1 MNTILTHEQAAMQ
14 QQSDMT
20 MPKKVLL
27 LGSGALKIGE
37 AGEFDYSG
45 SQALKALKEEGIYT
59 VLINPNIATVQTSEG
74 VADKIY
80 FLPVTPFFVEKV
92 IEKERPE
99 GILLAFGGQTA
110 LNCGVALYQS
120 GVLEK
125 YNVRVLGTPVQA
137 IIDTEDRELFVKKL
151 DEINVKTI
159 KSHAVE
165 NIEDAKKAAAEL
177 GYPIIVRA
185 AYALGGLGSG
195 FCDNEEE
202 LVQIAEKA
210 FSFSPQVLIEKS
222 LKGWKEIEYEVVRDR
237 FDNCITVCNMENF
250 DPLGIHTGES
260 IVIAPSQTLTNS
272 EYHKLRELAIRIIRH
287 IGIVG
292 ECNVQYAF
300 DPESEDYRVIE
311 VNARLS
317 RSSALASKATGY
329 PLAFV
334 AAKLGLGYGLF
345 DLKNSVTKVTSAFF
359 EPALDYVVCKIPRW
373 DLGKFRGVDREL
385 GSSMK
390 SVGEV
395 MAIGRTF
402 EEALQKGLRM
412 IGQGM
417 HGFVGNKELEIPD
430 VDKAL
435 REPTDKRIFVI
446 SKAMRAG
453 YTLDQIHELTKIDHW
468 FLQKLMNIVRT
479 MQALE
484 KSQVSHLD
492 ITPADVDE
500 ELLRTAKS
508 QGFSDFQIARGLG
521 LEHFTSTEK
530 AILVI
535 RDLRKKM
542 GILPVVKQIDTLA
555 AEYPAQTNYLYITY
569 NGVANDVKY
578 LGDRKS
584 IIVLGSGAY
593 RIGSSVEFD
602 WCGVQALNTIRQN
615 GYRSVMI
622 NYNPETVSTDYDMCD
637 RLYFDE
643 LTFERVMDIIELE
656 NPHGVIV
663 STGGQIPNNLAM
675 RLDEEHVNILGTTA
689 KSIDNAEDR
698 DKFSAMLDRIGVD
711 QPEWS
716 ALTSMDDVNA
726 FIEKVGF
733 PVLVRPSYVLSGA
746 AMNVCSNQEELER
759 FLKLAANV
767 SKKHPVV
774 ISQFIE
780 NAKEVEMDA
789 VAQNGEI
796 IAYAISEHIEYAGVH
811 SGDATIQFPPQKLYV
826 ETVRRIKRIS
836 RQIAKELNI
845 SGPFNIQY
853 LARENDIKVIEC
865 NLRASRSFPFVSK
878 VLKINLIDLATKVM
892 LGLPVEK
899 PHKSLFDLDY
909 VGVKASQFS
918 FNRLQKADP
927 VLGVDMASTGEVGCI
942 GDDSASAVLTAM
954 LAVGHRIPAKNILLS
969 TGSAKQ
975 KAEML
980 DAARLLAAKG
990 YKLYATGGTSRFL
1003 TDNGVENTLVYWPS
1017 EEGQPQALDML
1028 HKKAIDLVVNIPK
1041 NLTTG
1046 ELSNGYKVRRAAIDL
1061 NIPLITNARLASAFI
1076 NAFCT
1081 LDINNIAI
1089 KSWDEYK

>member
-1 MNTILTHEQAAMQ
+1 MKENNI
-14 QQSDMT
+14 
-20 MPKKVLL
+20 KKVLL

-45 SQALKALKEEGIYT
+45 SQALKALKEEGIET
-59 VLINPNIATVQTSEG
+59 ILINPNIATVQTSEG
-74 VADKIY
+74 VADQIY
-80 FLPVTPFFVEKV
+80 FLPVTPYFVEKV
-92 IEKERPE
+92 IRKERPE
-99 GILLAFGGQTA
+99 GIMLAFGGQTA
-110 LNCGVALYQS
+110 LNCGVALYRE
-120 GVLEK
+120 GILEK
-125 YNVRVLGTPVQA
+125 YNVKVLGTPVQA
-137 IIDTEDRELFVKKL
+137 IIDTEDRELFVDKL
-151 DEINVKTI
+151 NEIDVKTI
-159 KSHAVE
+159 KSEAVE
-165 NIEDAKKAAAEL
+165 NAEDARRAAREL
-177 GYPIIVRA
+177 GYPVIVRA

-202 LVQIAEKA
+202 LDLLVEKA
-210 FSFSPQVLIEKS
+210 FSFSPQVLVEKS
-222 LKGWKEIEYEVVRDR
+222 LRGWKEVEYEVVRDR

-260 IVIAPSQTLTNS
+260 IVIAPSQTLTNK

-345 DLKNSVTKVTSAFF
+345 DLKNSVTKTTSAFF

-373 DLGKFRGVDREL
+373 DLGKFHGVDKEL

-402 EEALQKGLRM
+402 EEAIQKGLRM

-417 HGFVGNKELEIPD
+417 HGFVENKELVIPD
-430 VDKAL
+430 IDKAL
-435 REPTDKRIFVI
+435 HEPTDKRIFVI
-446 SKAMRAG
+446 SKAFRAG
-453 YTLDQIHELTKIDHW
+453 YTIDQVHELTKIDKW
-468 FLQKLMNIVRT
+468 FLQKLMNIMNT
-479 MQALE
+479 SEELHQCGNNHKQIADL
-484 KSQVSHLD
+484 
-492 ITPADVDE
+492 PAD
-500 ELLRTAKS
+500 LLKQAKR
-508 QGFSDFQIARGLG
+508 QGFSDFQIARAIGYEGDMEDGSLYVRNYRKSLG
-521 LEHFTSTEK
+521 
-530 AILVI
+530 IV
-535 RDLRKKM
+535 
-542 GILPVVKQIDTLA
+542 PVVKQIDTLA
-555 AEYPAQTNYLYITY
+555 AEYPAQTNYLYLTY
-569 NGVANDVKY
+569 SGTANDVTY
-578 LGDRKS
+578 LGDHRS
-584 IIVLGSGAY
+584 IVVLGSGAY

-602 WCGVQALNTIRQN
+602 WCGVQALNTIRKE
-615 GYRSVMI
+615 GWRSVMI

-643 LTFERVMDIIELE
+643 LTFERVMDVLELE

-663 STGGQIPNNLAM
+663 STGGQIPNNLAL
-675 RLDEEHVNILGTTA
+675 RLDAQNIHILGTSA
-689 KSIDNAEDR
+689 QSIDNAEDR

-711 QPEWS
+711 QPEWR
-716 ALTSMDDVNA
+716 ALTSLEDINSFVD
-726 FIEKVGF
+726 KVGF

-759 FLKLAANV
+759 FLQLAANV

-774 ISQFIE
+774 VSQFIE
-780 NAKEVEMDA
+780 HAKEVEMDA

-796 IAYAISEHIEYAGVH
+796 IAYAISEHIEFAGVH

-836 RQIAKELNI
+836 REIAKALNI

-853 LARENDIKVIEC
+853 LAKDNDIKVIEC

-878 VLKINLIDLATKVM
+878 VLKINFIELATKVM

-899 PHKSLFDLDY
+899 PEKNLFELDY
-909 VGVKASQFS
+909 VGIKASQFS

-942 GDDSASAVLTAM
+942 GSDTSCAVLKAM
-954 LAVGHRIPAKNILLS
+954 LSVGYRIPKKKILLS
-969 TGSAKQ
+969 TGTPKQ
-975 KAEML
+975 KVDML
-980 DAARLLAAKG
+980 EAARMLQKKG
-990 YKLYATGGTSRFL
+990 YDIFATGGSSKFL
-1003 TDNGVENTLVYWPS
+1003 TENGVENTRVYWPS
-1017 EEGQPQALDML
+1017 EEGHPQALEML
-1028 HKKAIDLVVNIPK
+1028 HKKEIDMVVNIPK
-1041 NLTTG
+1041 NLTAG
-1046 ELSNGYKVRRAAIDL
+1046 ELDNGYKIRRAAIDL

-1081 LDINNIAI
+1081 MDIDDIAI
-1089 KSWDEYK
+1089 KSWEEYK